1 MIMMVHDWFHIF
13 RLVVVKHYSLQ
24 SDRVSQSFSF
34 TQKQKEKVVLK
45 KGEKVF
51 SFFSVYAFSVM
62 FYSRDTRETAS
73 EP

>member
-1 MIMMVHDWFHIF
+1 MVHDWFHIF
-13 RLVVVKHYSLQ
+13 RLVVVKHYSIQ
-24 SDRVSQSFSF
+24 SNRVSQSFSF

-51 SFFSVYAFSVM
+51 SFFVYAFLVM

-73 EP
+73 KP